1 MMTGDREPPQG
12 SDPAARAEPPPTPS
26 ARGGSAAKASQADA
40 EGPSAGV
47 VIVAALAA
55 FSLLGFA
62 GLLWHCGSLPLM
74 DEPRVGRTV
83 RVLAGLA
90 LGFGFV
96 DLASWTLR
104 VVPDGAGLPAYAAA
118 LGSATGIVGSASL
131 ALIAVAIALLSRRP
145 RMAAG
150 LALAAV
156 LIGAAAGHP
165 AVFSPWLTIPAN
177 ALHLGAATIWLGGL
191 LLLASIPDRPSIA
204 AAGWTLP
211 ETVRSVSASALLAVI
226 LIAASGMI
234 QSVRFVGEIG
244 ALTSTGYGRGV
255 LAKSAGL
262 LVLVG
267 FGAFHRLRVLPRLE
281 TDGGRRLRRT
291 VLAEMIVM
299 LVVVLVAV
307 WLARVP
313 PPIEH

>member
-1 MMTGDREPPQG
+1 
-12 SDPAARAEPPPTPS
+12 
-26 ARGGSAAKASQADA
+26 
-40 EGPSAGV
+40 
-47 VIVAALAA
+47 
-55 FSLLGFA
+55 
-62 GLLWHCGSLPLM
+62 M

-83 RVLAGLA
+83 RVLGGLA
-90 LGFGFV
+90 LGFGFI
-96 DLASWTLR
+96 DLTSWTLR
-104 VVPDGAGLPAYAAA
+104 VVPDGAGLTAYAAA
-118 LGSATGIVGSASL
+118 LGSAAGLVGSVSL
-131 ALIAVAIALLSRRP
+131 VLIAVAIALLSKHPRP
-145 RMAAG
+145 AAG

-156 LIGAAAGHP
+156 LVGSVAGHP

-204 AAGWTLP
+204 ASSWTLS

-234 QSVRFVGEIG
+234 QSLRFVGDIG

-255 LAKSAGL
+255 LVKSAGL

-267 FGAFHRLRVLPRLE
+267 FGAFHRLHVLPRLE
-281 TDGGRRLRRT
+281 TGGERRLRRT
-291 VLAEMIVM
+291 VLVEMIVM

-307 WLARVP
+307 WLARVQ